1 MNLIFSHNILFS
13 SSILFILFVIISIN
27 FILMSSIKKES
38 ERKLEEINFEIEKE
52 SFSSIKAED
61 LSKNAIRLEKKL
73 DYKLLRIKLEILN
86 IDFTLKEICK
96 FINI

>member
-1 MNLIFSHNILFS
+1 
-13 SSILFILFVIISIN
+13 
-27 FILMSSIKKES
+27 MSSIKKES